1 MAEQGGRQGLPHLW
15 VTDRSSDRHFHRV
28 GGGDPKVRDVERR
41 AHGRARRQ
49 ELGDAI
55 ERQLQGRGEID
66 ASMLE
71 ELRAIG
77 VVIVLEGADPLFPL
91 KVDSLERMSAHT
103 TQPKRPWWR
112 LLSVTA
118 ARPDEPE
125 RAMVWVSDEYRE
137 RFLKLFEEYIS
148 QDTPTG
154 NARNRELVANVAR
167 IRAAVLQDLWQSEG
181 PVPTTGVQWWELWLA
196 PDEEGLE
203 RLQQFCADRGLHV
216 SVRVLRLVDRFVA
229 WVRGSWD
236 ALQPLLFSSIPLTE
250 IRRPEFADTVED
262 LSREEQDELTDDL
275 AGRLLAAGEAA
286 PAVCHLDTGV
296 LRSHVLLRDSLADGD
311 VHSIVDADGADRQN
325 HGTPMASLGLL
336 GPLDPLLLGT
346 APVSLR
352 HRLESVKMLPD
363 RRDAA
368 HDPEAYGVV
377 TAQAIALPEAT
388 RARARVFCMTITGE
402 PDLPGQPSLWSA
414 SLDAIAAGVDIATS
428 PNGIALLTAPSPMA
442 ARLILVSAGN
452 ASGPYSAE
460 YRDRCDLSVVHDP
473 AHAWN
478 ALTIGAHTE
487 LVEPPTDP
495 SFAGWVVV
503 GREGDISPFSSTSLL
518 FSHRSWPLK
527 PDICMEGGNLLHD
540 GATDFDDRNPLLSV
554 RAADNRGDTAIGS
567 VNATSAATAQAA
579 RLAALAMAAYP
590 DYWPETIRALLV
602 NAAEWTPTMRAE
614 LDAAA
619 GKTDKL
625 RMLRRFGWGVPS
637 EEAVLTSS
645 RAGVTMVVQ
654 DEFVP
659 FTGTDFRSRVFR
671 LHELPWPAEVLR
683 ELGAA
688 EVALR
693 ITLSY
698 FIEPT
703 ASRRGWRRRYSYAS
717 HGLRFELKGPQETVE
732 DFVSRVNREAQQ
744 EEDQT
749 PRPSGGS
756 DRWLIGPNQRNLGSL
771 HQDIWEGTGADL
783 AECGVV
789 AVNPIG
795 GWWKYNQRPDRMERP
810 VRYALVLSLRTREQ
824 EVDLYTPIATE
835 IGLPVKAVIPAG

>member
-1 MAEQGGRQGLPHLW
+1 MGQGLPHLW
-15 VTDRSSDRHFHRV
+15 VTDRSSDRSFHRA

-49 ELGDAI
+49 ELDDAI
-55 ERQLQGRGEID
+55 DQQLRRRGEID
-66 ASMLE
+66 ESLLE

-77 VVIVLEGADPLFPL
+77 VVIVLEGADPAFPL
-91 KVDSLERMSAHT
+91 KIDSLERMSTHT
-103 TQPKRPWWR
+103 KQPKRPWWR
-112 LLSVTA
+112 LLSVTE
-118 ARPDEPE
+118 ARGDQPE
-125 RAMVWVSDEYRE
+125 RAMVWVSDQYRE
-137 RFLKLFEEYIS
+137 QFLKLFEQYLTE
-148 QDTPTG
+148 DTSTG
-154 NARNRELVANVAR
+154 NARNRELVANIAT
-167 IRAAVLQDLWQSEG
+167 IRTAVLKDLWQSEG
-181 PVPTTGVQWWELWLA
+181 APPIAGPHWWELWLA
-196 PDEEGLE
+196 PDEAGLE
-203 RLQQFCADRGLHV
+203 RLRMFAADRGLRV
-216 SVRVLRLVDRFVA
+216 ADRVLRLVDRFVA
-229 WVRGSWD
+229 WVHGPWD
-236 ALQPLLFSSIPLTE
+236 ALQPLPFTSVPLTE
-250 IRRPEFADTVED
+250 IRRPELADTVED
-262 LSREEQDELTDDL
+262 LERQEQDELTDDL
-275 AGRLLAAGEAA
+275 AGRLLAADATA

-296 LRSHVLLRDSLADGD
+296 LRSHALLRDSLADDD
-311 VHSIVDADGADRQN
+311 VHSIVDADGADAKN

-346 APVSLR
+346 APVTLR

-363 RRDAA
+363 RAGEA

-377 TAQAIALPEAT
+377 TAQAIALPEAVA
-388 RARARVFCMTITGE
+388 ARRRVFCMPITTE
-402 PDLPGQPSLWSA
+402 PDLPGEPSLWS
-414 SLDAIAAGVDIATS
+414 SSVDAIAAGVDIGTS
-428 PNGIALLTAPSPMA
+428 LDGIALLTAPNPAA

-452 ASGPYSAE
+452 VSPPYSAE
-460 YRDRCDLSVVHDP
+460 YRDLCDTSVVQDP

-478 ALTIGAHTE
+478 ALTVGAHTE
-487 LVEPPTDP
+487 FIEQPTDP
-495 SFAGWVVV
+495 SFGGWTVV
-503 GREGDISPFSSTSLL
+503 GRKGDISPLSRTSLL

-527 PDICMEGGNLLHD
+527 PDICMEGGNLLHA
-540 GATDFDDRNPLLSV
+540 GAEDFDDRHPLLSL
-554 RAADNRGDTAIGS
+554 RAADQRGDTAIGS

-579 RLAALAMAAYP
+579 RLGALATAAYP

-602 NAAEWTPTMRAE
+602 HAAEWTPAMRAE
-614 LDAAA
+614 IDAAVPKSA
-619 GKTDKL
+619 KL
-625 RMLRRFGWGVPS
+625 RMLRRYGWGVPS

-645 RAGVTMVVQ
+645 RAAVTMVVQ
-654 DEFVP
+654 DEFIP
-659 FTGTDFRSRVFR
+659 FTGKEFASRVFR

-683 ELGAA
+683 DLGAA

-717 HGLRFELKGPQETVE
+717 HGLRFELKGPQETVG
-732 DFVSRVNREAQQ
+732 DFITRVNREAQQ
-744 EEDQT
+744 EEDEK

-795 GWWKYNQRPDRMERP
+795 GWWKFNQRRDRMNRA

-824 EVDLYTPIATE
+824 DVDLYTPIATQ
-835 IGLPVKAVIPAG
+835 IGLPVEAAVPAS